1 MTEHNIVTGLACLC
15 IGACSYNIHANT
27 IDEQGKLL
35 DQMERSISHVE
46 QKETPSFI
54 VLTEGI
60 VPQNINQLSS
70 DEPEFL
76 IHHIEF

>member
-1 MTEHNIVTGLACLC
+1 MTAYKIVTVLACLC
-15 IGACSYNIHANT
+15 IGALSHSVHANT

-46 QKETPSFI
+46 QKTPPAFT

-60 VPQNINQLSS
+60 VPQKMNQL
-70 DEPEFL
+70 
-76 IHHIEF
+76 